1 MNMHLQR
8 ALSFP
13 FVRTSLYVVGG
24 GLVGAVGG
32 LLVGL
37 FIGGVIFAVTPSFS
51 GVSARDVIGGFLPVG
66 MMMGALASSILAG
79 VLSIKTTPSG
89 DAILSYEEEGCCGE
103 GGCEGCECCV
113 EEPEEMIVVEAP
125 KV

>member
-1 MNMHLQR
+1 MNIHLQR

-24 GLVGAVGG
+24 GLVGSVGG

-37 FIGGVIFAVTPSFS
+37 FIGGVIFAITPSYN
-51 GVSARDVIGGFLPVG
+51 GLSARDVIGGFLPVG

-89 DAILSYEEEGCCGE
+89 DALLMTDEGCCDGA
-103 GGCEGCECCV
+103 CEGCECCG
-113 EEPEEMIVVEAP
+113 EEEGEEEVVLVEAP
-125 KV
+125 KA

>member
-1 MNMHLQR
+1 MNIHLQR

-13 FVRTSLYVVGG
+13 FVRTSLYAVGG

-32 LLVGL
+32 LLVSL
-37 FIGGVIFAVTPSFS
+37 FIGGVIAVVSPSF
-51 GVSARDVIGGFLPVG
+51 GASARDVISGLLPIG
-66 MMMGALASSILAG
+66 MLMGALATSILTG
-79 VLSIKTTPSG
+79 VVSVKTTPSG
-89 DAILSYEEEGCCGE
+89 DLLVSMDEGCCGD
-103 GGCEGCECCV
+103 GSCEGCECCS

>member
-1 MNMHLQR
+1 MNIHLQR

-13 FVRTSLYVVGG
+13 FVRTSLFVIGG

-37 FIGGVIFAVTPSFS
+37 FIGGVIFALTPSLS

-66 MMMGALASSILAG
+66 MLMGALATSILSG

-89 DAILSYEEEGCCGE
+89 DLLATMDDGCCGDDS
-103 GGCEGCECCV
+103 CEGCECCE
-113 EEPEEMIVVEAP
+113 EEPAEMIVVEAP
-125 KV
+125 KM